1 MVLIGLSGKARSG
14 KDAVADTCVS
24 AYGWRKFKLADP
36 LKKITRDIFGLS
48 MAHTDGDLKE
58 KPLGPGAIT
67 PRELMISVGKLGRSV
82 EPNFWV
88 NRLRDDLL
96 KTPQAQM
103 GTYIIA
109 DVRFINEAEWIK
121 KHGGFLVRLERA
133 VELRG
138 GDIDDRSETELDDYE
153 GFHLK
158 IGESW
163 NVDAKDLPAIC
174 ERIQELVEVRSASPF
189 FNR

>member
-1 MVLIGLSGKARSG
+1 MVLIGLSGKAHSG

-36 LKKITRDIFGLS
+36 LKRICRESFGLTL
-48 MAHTDGDLKE
+48 AETDGEHKE
-58 KPLGPGAIT
+58 RLLGTIT
-67 PRELMISVGKLGRSV
+67 PRELMIQVGKLGRAI

-88 NRLRDDLL
+88 NRLKDEIL

-138 GDIDDRSETELDDYE
+138 VDIEDNSETELDDYG
-153 GFHLK
+153 GFSLK

-163 NVDAKDLPAIC
+163 NVDAKDLPAIA
-174 ERIQELVEVRSASPF
+174 ERISEIVEVRSASPF